1 MEILKKNKAVIRFLG
16 VFFGTYI
23 VLTLAYQFY
32 LDNVE
37 SEVYFPEPI
46 THIVALQTESLISFF
61 GYETKMIPSHYDP
74 SMRLGINGE
83 YIVRV
88 VEGCNAV
95 SVIILF
101 LSFVLAFKKD
111 WKTTLLFI
119 FAGSVLIYAFNILRI
134 ALLTIGIYEIP
145 KYQELMHGTLFP
157 LFIYG
162 FVFLLWIFWIRSY
175 KTEEKPGD
183 E

>member
-16 VFFGTYI
+16 IFFGVYI
-23 VLTLAYQFY
+23 LLTLLYQVY
-32 LDNVE
+32 LDNAQ
-37 SEVYFPEPI
+37 SQIYFPEPI

-61 GYETKMIPSHYDP
+61 GYETKIIPSHYDP
-74 SMRLGINGE
+74 SMRVGINGD
-83 YIVRV
+83 YLVRV
-88 VEGCNAV
+88 IEGCNAV

-101 LSFVLAFKKD
+101 LAFILAFKKD

-119 FAGSVLIYAFNILRI
+119 FAGSVLIYAFNVLRI

-145 KYQELMHGTLFP
+145 QHQELMHGTLFP
-157 LFIYG
+157 IFIYG

-175 KTEEKPGD
+175 KTKAKTTD